1 MRYPRQIE
9 SHLDTAQGARQHE
22 VVEIPKMADPKYF
35 VLQAAKAGAKR
46 HVEVIQ
52 NRFSKGV
59 GRMTGGRAESGY
71 RMTVFL
77 RINGDCLQTPCF
89 SRAPR
94 CLTMPAVARK
104 YIAQSF
110 LGQHLQGFFQSV
122 EQIGGGGIRGKTTCG
137 FGKERGPGPG
147 CPLET
152 PGF

>member
-1 MRYPRQIE
+1 MRSPRQIE

-59 GRMTGGRAESGY
+59 GRMTGGCVESGY

-77 RINGDCLQTPCF
+77 RINGDCLQTHASAARRVASPCRRW
-89 SRAPR
+89 RAN
-94 CLTMPAVARK
+94 
-104 YIAQSF
+104 
-110 LGQHLQGFFQSV
+110 
-122 EQIGGGGIRGKTTCG
+122 
-137 FGKERGPGPG
+137 
-147 CPLET
+147 
-152 PGF
+152 

>member
-1 MRYPRQIE
+1 MRYTRQIE

-52 NRFSKGV
+52 NHFSKAV
-59 GRMTGGRAESGY
+59 GRMTGGRVESGH

-94 CLTMPAVARK
+94 RLTMPAVARK

-122 EQIGGGGIRGKTTCG
+122 EQIGGGCIREKSICVLRKDGS
-137 FGKERGPGPG
+137 PVPV
-147 CPLET
+147 
-152 PGF
+152 

>member
-9 SHLDTAQGARQHE
+9 SHLDTAKGARQHE

-59 GRMTGGRAESGY
+59 GRMTGGRIESGY

-94 CLTMPAVARK
+94 RLTMPAAAR
-104 YIAQSF
+104 QHNVPSF
-110 LGQHLQGFFQSV
+110 PPRPL
-122 EQIGGGGIRGKTTCG
+122 
-137 FGKERGPGPG
+137 PGSFSS
-147 CPLET
+147 LEL
-152 PGF
+152 